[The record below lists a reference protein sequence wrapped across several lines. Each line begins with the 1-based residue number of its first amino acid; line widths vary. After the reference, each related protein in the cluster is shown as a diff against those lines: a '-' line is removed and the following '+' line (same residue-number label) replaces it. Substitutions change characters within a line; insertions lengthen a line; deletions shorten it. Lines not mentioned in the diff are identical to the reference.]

1 MSKDTFGSNDELTQQ
16 IVSAV
21 ESGAAA
27 EALSRALDI
36 SVEMEVGEVAP
47 WEGAADRSAWDVDG
61 TALAWCIGESG
72 TLLLVPDFTG
82 LLGSGETDGT
92 WSEPIASRMN
102 ELARDLARLMAPDES
117 AVETAR
123 AEVVCPLSKVFHVAH
138 LDDSAMLIR
147 LKLRAGGTDTVALVM
162 GPVRNP
168 IEVIHQAKSQ
178 SSNSSEQLASQVPPS
193 HANDAEFSPGQSEEV
208 PEQSPAYN
216 RSLMK
221 IQLPIIVTLASK
233 KQTVA
238 EISRLVPGNI
248 IQFAK
253 SCDEVLELEVA
264 NQRIAVGEAVKVNDN
279 FGLRITSIIPPEERF
294 RAV

>member
-27 EALSRALDI
+27 EA
-36 SVEMEVGEVAP
+36 
-47 WEGAADRSAWDVDG
+47 
-61 TALAWCIGESG
+61 
-72 TLLLVPDFTG
+72 
-82 LLGSGETDGT
+82 
-92 WSEPIASRMN
+92 
-102 ELARDLARLMAPDES
+102 
-117 AVETAR
+117 
-123 AEVVCPLSKVFHVAH
+123 
-138 LDDSAMLIR
+138 
-147 LKLRAGGTDTVALVM
+147 
-162 GPVRNP
+162 
-168 IEVIHQAKSQ
+168 
-178 SSNSSEQLASQVPPS
+178 
-193 HANDAEFSPGQSEEV
+193 AEFSPGQSEEV
-208 PEQSPAYN
+208 PEQSPAYS

-221 IQLPIIVTLASK
+221 IELPITVTLARK

-238 EISRLVPGNI
+238 EISRLVPGDI

-264 NQRIAVGEAVKVNDN
+264 DQRIAVGEAVKVNDN